1 MLIFIQNKLKHLQV
15 KLFQFIIYKTFFNLI
30 TKIWLIYIIY
40 QSFLFGGM
48 RIRKVINYFV
58 ISIVVF
64 ILSSNICLNLTT
76 IIANNIVLNWNF
88 CIIKTLIMTLKDIR
102 QIFGTTLLSMIIM
115 LFILKHDKDIKFK
128 LKNIKKV
135 PSEDGSFEYGS
146 SRWAT
151 KKEIRKKYKTWT
163 IKSKLKYGGIPVT
176 YLNNKFY
183 YSDNFDHTLII
194 GSTGSGKTISCI
206 LPLIFNLGCAGES
219 MVINDTKGE
228 LFSYTAN
235 FLKDKGYDIKIIN
248 LRDAL
253 ASDGWNPLHLPYKY
267 YQNNNK
273 DEAGDM
279 IENFSKSLC
288 KNLSSKDMYWEK
300 SATAVLSAL
309 CYALIE
315 DAPNESQVNLYS
327 IYNLLVEHGSKT
339 IDRFNSLDLYFQQKP
354 FGSLSKMSYATGSFA
369 KGETRATLFSV
380 LATVIKMFSDTGIAN
395 LTSRTDFELDEIG
408 INKTAVFLIIPD
420 EKESRHELA
429 SLFIDQCY
437 QALVNTAQS
446 MKNGKVPIRVNF
458 ILDEFANM
466 PPISSI
472 SNKITVSRSR
482 NIRFYLVL
490 QDFDQL
496 KETYKDSAG
505 TIKSNCTNWIYLL
518 TSNNETAKE
527 ISSRIGKYT
536 ISTSRTSTSSR
547 IDQKDFNISS
557 DKSLLGR
564 ELIMPEELMRLKIG
578 EGIFITTREYP
589 IKAKL
594 LPISE
599 YGIKIKMSNVP
610 IEQKNFKI
618 DCFNLDEFRK
628 NKLKNDDNDSKIDLV

>member
-1 MLIFIQNKLKHLQV
+1 MKKLITYIFIGILSFIICVNICYNLTNIISSNLTLIWDINIFRTLLYIINIDLLVGSILLTTIFMLFVLRYDKDFKV
-15 KLFQFIIYKTFFNLI
+15 KLFKSKNL
-30 TKIWLIYIIY
+30 
-40 QSFLFGGM
+40 
-48 RIRKVINYFV
+48 
-58 ISIVVF
+58 
-64 ILSSNICLNLTT
+64 
-76 IIANNIVLNWNF
+76 
-88 CIIKTLIMTLKDIR
+88 
-102 QIFGTTLLSMIIM
+102 
-115 LFILKHDKDIKFK
+115 
-128 LKNIKKV
+128 
-135 PSEDGSFEYGS
+135 PEEDGAFEYGS
-146 SRWAT
+146 SRYAT
-151 KKEIRKKYKTWT
+151 KKEIKDLYKVWNLNGK
-163 IKSKLKYGGIPVT
+163 IKSGGIPVT
-176 YLNNKFY
+176 HMDGKYY
-183 YSDNFDHTLII
+183 YSDKFDHTLII

-206 LPLIFNLGCAGES
+206 LPLIFNLGSAGES

-228 LFSYTAN
+228 LYSYTSDY
-235 FLKDKGYDIKIIN
+235 LKKKGYKVKIVN

-267 YQNNNK
+267 YKENNI

-315 DAPNESQVNLYS
+315 DATDESQVNLYS
-327 IYNLLVEHGSKT
+327 IYNLLVEHGNKS
-339 IDRFNSLDLYFQQKP
+339 IDRFNSLDLYFQSKP
-354 FGSLSKMSYATGSFA
+354 FGSLAKMSYATGSFA

-395 LTSRTDFELDEIG
+395 LTSRTDFELQDIG
-408 INKTAVFLIIPD
+408 KEKTAVFLIIPD

-429 SLFIDQCY
+429 TLFIDQCY
-437 QALVNTAQS
+437 QALVNTAQT
-446 MKNGKVPIRVNF
+446 MPNGKMPIRINF

-496 KETYKDSAG
+496 KETYKESAG

-518 TSNNETAKE
+518 TADNDTAKE
-527 ISSRIGKYT
+527 ISTRLGKYT
-536 ISTSRTSTSSR
+536 IASNRVSTSTRLEQ
-547 IDQKDFNISS
+547 IDYNISN

-564 ELIMPEELMRLKIG
+564 ELLMPEELMRFKLGNGLFIPSRDYPVKA
-578 EGIFITTREYP
+578 IFKP
-589 IKAKL
+589 IFD
-594 LPISE
+594 
-599 YGIKIKMSNVP
+599 YNIKYKMTEVP
-610 IEQKNFKI
+610 KESKEFNIN
-618 DCFNLDEFRK
+618 CFNLDEFRK
-628 NKLKNDDNDSKIDLV
+628 QKIIAKNNEKAEL

>member
-1 MLIFIQNKLKHLQV
+1 M
-15 KLFQFIIYKTFFNLI
+15 
-30 TKIWLIYIIY
+30 
-40 QSFLFGGM
+40 FG
-48 RIRKVINYFV
+48 
-58 ISIVVF
+58 SI
-64 ILSSNICLNLTT
+64 LLMS
-76 IIANNIVLNWNF
+76 
-88 CIIKTLIMTLKDIR
+88 IM
-102 QIFGTTLLSMIIM
+102 M
-115 LFILKHDKDIKFK
+115 LFILKYDKEFK
-128 LKNIKKV
+128 LKFRRFKKM
-135 PSEDGSFEYGS
+135 PEEDGSFEYGS

-151 KKEIRKKYKTWT
+151 KKEIKKNYKTWT
-163 IKSKLKYGGIPVT
+163 IDSKLKSGGIPVT
-176 YLNNKFY
+176 YMDGKYY
-183 YSDNFDHTLII
+183 YSDKFDHTLII

-206 LPLIFNLGCAGES
+206 LPLIFNLANAGES

-228 LFSYTAN
+228 LYSYTADY
-235 FLKDKGYDIKIIN
+235 LKKHGYQIRIIN

-267 YQNNNK
+267 YKKNNI

-300 SATAVLSAL
+300 SANAVLNAL

-315 DAPNESQVNLYS
+315 DAPSESQVNLYS
-327 IYNLLVEHGSKT
+327 IYNLLVEHGTKT

-395 LTSRTDFELDEIG
+395 LTSRTDFELDDIG
-408 INKTAVFLIIPD
+408 KKKTAVFLIIPD

-437 QALVNTAQS
+437 QALVNTAQN
-446 MKNGKVPIRVNF
+446 MKDGKMPVRVNF

-482 NIRFYLVL
+482 NIRFYLVI
-490 QDFDQL
+490 QDFDQI

-518 TSNNETAKE
+518 TSDNETAKE
-527 ISSRIGKYT
+527 ISNRLGKYT
-536 ISTSRTSTSSR
+536 ISSNRISTSTR
-547 IDQKDFNISS
+547 LEQLDYNISN
-557 DKSLLGR
+557 DKSLIGR
-564 ELIMPEELMRLKIG
+564 ELLMPDELMRFKLG
-578 EGIFITTREYP
+578 EGLFMATRQYP
-589 IKAKL
+589 IKSNFI
-594 LPISE
+594 PISN
-599 YGIKIKMSNVP
+599 YGFKIKMSVVP
-610 IEQKNFKI
+610 KKQKDFKI

-628 NKLKNDDNDSKIDLV
+628 KKIQDEENKKVDLV

>member
-1 MLIFIQNKLKHLQV
+1 MSSANICYNLTHIICNNIQLSWNLNIFYS
-15 KLFQFIIYKTFFNLI
+15 FIKSI
-30 TKIWLIYIIY
+30 TDASL
-40 QSFLFGGM
+40 LFG
-48 RIRKVINYFV
+48 
-58 ISIVVF
+58 SI
-64 ILSSNICLNLTT
+64 LLMT
-76 IIANNIVLNWNF
+76 I
-88 CIIKTLIMTLKDIR
+88 M
-102 QIFGTTLLSMIIM
+102 M
-115 LFILKHDKDIKFK
+115 LFILKYDKELK
-128 LKNIKKV
+128 LKLKRLRKM
-135 PSEDGSFEYGS
+135 PEEDGSFEYGS

-151 KKEIRKKYKTWT
+151 KKEIKKNYKTWT
-163 IKSKLKYGGIPVT
+163 INSNLKSGGIPVT
-176 YLNNKFY
+176 YMDGKFY
-183 YSDNFDHTLII
+183 YSDKFDHTLII

-206 LPLIFNLGCAGES
+206 LPLIFNLACAGES

-228 LFSYTAN
+228 LYSYTAE
-235 FLKDKGYDIKIIN
+235 FLKEKGYQIKIIN
-248 LRDAL
+248 LMDAL

-279 IENFSKSLC
+279 IENFTKSLC

-300 SATAVLSAL
+300 SANAVLTAL

-327 IYNLLVEHGSKT
+327 IYNLLVEHGNKN

-395 LTSRTDFELDEIG
+395 LTSHTDFELDEIG
-408 INKTAVFLIIPD
+408 KQKTAVFLIIPD

-446 MKNGKVPIRVNF
+446 MKDGKMPIRINF

-518 TSNNETAKE
+518 TSDNETAKE
-527 ISSRIGKYT
+527 ISSRLGKYT
-536 ISTSRTSTSSR
+536 ISSNRVSTSSR
-547 IDQKDFNISS
+547 LDELNYNISN
-557 DKSLLGR
+557 DKSLMGR
-564 ELIMPEELMRLKIG
+564 ELLMPDELMRFKLG
-578 EGIFITTREYP
+578 DGLFMATRQYP
-589 IKAKL
+589 IKSKF
-594 LPISE
+594 ISIYD
-599 YGIKIKMSNVP
+599 YGIKIKKTSVP
-610 IEQKNFKI
+610 NKQKDNKI
-618 DCFNLDEFRK
+618 DCFNLDDFRK
-628 NKLKNDDNDSKIDLV
+628 RKIEEQEDNKIELE